1 MFFHECFFNEIL
13 GEWPYYDEDGFMDED
28 DGGMSPDSDFEY
40 EDSFSRKRKS
50 GAGTGGGGGRK
61 GGRSSNSKGVSYTF
75 KIMYYSIEKQR
86 KFEMT
91 TKVGK

>member
-1 MFFHECFFNEIL
+1 
-13 GEWPYYDEDGFMDED
+13 MDED

-61 GGRSSNSKGVSYTF
+61 GGRSSNSKGVSYT
-75 KIMYYSIEKQR
+75 
-86 KFEMT
+86 
-91 TKVGK
+91 